1 MRAPSSRIFALG
13 AVAIVALLLVV
24 LVRPRAQTGPGGAS
38 ARPASPSAVVAE
50 VGGERITADEVDR
63 SLGTALDQLH
73 QQVYDMRRNRLDEI
87 IAERLLAQ
95 EAARR
100 GVTVDALLQAQL
112 GASLPR
118 VTDEEVDRFY
128 EANRGRLPDQPGI
141 KDQIRTYL
149 QGQRTAE
156 GRTAFVRD
164 LRARGGVTVSLP
176 PPPVTRHQV
185 SIAGAPSRG
194 PADAAVTIVE
204 FTDYHCPFCR
214 RVQPTLEEVLARYPT
229 QVRLVFKDLPL
240 DSLHPQARQAAEAS
254 RCAGAQGKFWPF
266 HDKLFER
273 APDASPATLKAIATE
288 VGLDVAAFDQCVSSG
303 THREAVQ
310 RDVAE
315 ALGLGASGTPA
326 FFVNGRFL
334 SGAQPLETFVR
345 IIDDELQLQKSGR

>member
-1 MRAPSSRIFALG
+1 MRALSSKTLTLAAI
-13 AVAIVALLLVV
+13 AVVALLLLV
-24 LVRPRAQTGPGGAS
+24 LVRPKAQSGPAGTTAAPAS
-38 ARPASPSAVVAE
+38 APAVVAE

-63 SLGTALDQLH
+63 SLGTALDQLQ
-73 QQVYDMRRNRLDEI
+73 QQVYDMRRGRLDEI

-100 GVTVDALLQAQL
+100 GVTVDALLQAEL
-112 GASLPR
+112 GAKLPP
-118 VTDEEVDRFY
+118 VADEEVDRFY

-141 KDQIRTYL
+141 KDQVRTYL
-149 QGQRTAE
+149 QGQRAAE
-156 GRTAFVRD
+156 GRAAFVRD

-176 PPPVTRHQV
+176 LPPVTRHQV
-185 SIAGAPSRG
+185 SVAGAPSRG

-214 RVQPTLEEVLARYPT
+214 RVQPTLEQVLARYPT

-254 RCAGAQGKFWPF
+254 RCAGDQGKFWPF

-273 APDASPATLKAIATE
+273 APDASPATLAAIATE
-288 VGLDVAAFDQCVSSG
+288 VGLDVAAFDRCVASG

-310 RDVAE
+310 RDVTE
-315 ALGLGASGTPA
+315 AMGLGASGTPA

-334 SGAQPLETFVR
+334 SGAQPFEAFVR
-345 IIDDELQLQKSGR
+345 VIDDELQKSGR